1 MQLVERVN
9 TLRKELADAEEDLR
23 QDVER
28 RKQEAEADL
37 AAAGVVKKKLGRP
50 PGRKTEK
57 KKPPIA

>member
-1 MQLVERVN
+1 MLVEKVN
-9 TLRKELADAEEDLR
+9 ALRRELADAEEALR

-37 AAAGVVKKKLGRP
+37 EAAGVVKKKLGRP

-57 KKPPIA
+57 KKPVV